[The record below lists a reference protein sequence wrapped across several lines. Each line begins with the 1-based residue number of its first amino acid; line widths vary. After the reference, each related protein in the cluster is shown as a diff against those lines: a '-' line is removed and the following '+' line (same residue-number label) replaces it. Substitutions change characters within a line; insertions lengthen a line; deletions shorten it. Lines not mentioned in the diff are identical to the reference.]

1 MSAVTHP
8 AYPQAKMTL
17 IQQQLSQAEKCKVA
31 LAERNAKLG
40 SNIDELSTQ
49 VKILT
54 MQRKAQV
61 EEIETFRQLKEIADE
76 DHEENLLVKQVSTGI
91 E

>member
-1 MSAVTHP
+1 
-8 AYPQAKMTL
+8 MTL